1 MRKLY
6 VMLAMLTASASF
18 GQLSENFDSGTT
30 LPGFWTS
37 FRGANGLGTV
47 WDWSI
52 STARAYSPT
61 NSAFVRYEANTG
73 GTNED
78 WLVTSAIDLTSY
90 TANSLTF
97 YGGQQYTDPY
107 GTVYT
112 IRVSTTSQTDIPSF
126 TTVATYGEADFT
138 DILTPALTS
147 LKTVDLSAYDGNP
160 QVYVA
165 FVMAQNDGDNWFID
179 DVNVTGTLGTKAF
192 DRNTMVALYPN
203 PSNGLVNISTNLKL
217 ETIEVYNSLGSLLKT
232 VRNLDKSFDISE
244 MASGNYLLKVRT
256 ADGQVFNEKI
266 MKY

>member
-1 MRKLY
+1 MKKLY
-6 VMLAMLTASASF
+6 ILLSLLTASVSF
-18 GQLSENFDSGTT
+18 GQLSENFDSGDA

-37 FRGANGLGTV
+37 FRGANGLGTL

-52 STARAYSPT
+52 STARFFSPT

-73 GTNED
+73 DVNED
-78 WLVTSAIDLTSY
+78 WLVTSPIDLTNY
-90 TANSLTF
+90 TGNALTF

-112 IRVSTTSQTDIPSF
+112 IRVSTTSPTDIASF
-126 TTVATYGEADFT
+126 TTVATYAESDFT

-147 LKTVDLSAYDGNP
+147 LKTVDLSAYDGDP
-160 QVYVA
+160 EVYVA

-179 DVNVTGTLGTKAF
+179 NVNVTGTLGTKAF

-203 PSNGLVNISTNLKL
+203 PSNGLVNISTNLGVASVD
-217 ETIEVYNSLGSLLKT
+217 IYNSVGSLLKT
-232 VRNLDKSFDISE
+232 VHNVDKFDISE
-244 MASGNYLLKVRT
+244 MATGNYLLKIRT
-256 ADGQVFNEKI
+256 ADGSLFNQKI